1 MSHCVITRD
10 SFIAFQSQA
19 NCLMATSNTK
29 MSSNI
34 NTNNNP
40 NTSNSTR
47 VISPLSMTSN
57 IARPIIASSSS
68 PSSLRRTDRRGRG
81 LGWGHVPGG
90 ALAGLRGGMADTMS
104 NGTSGWGP
112 PPSGSGP
119 GGGAGG
125 GGSGWG
131 AAPGAAS
138 AGSAWGSPAGDSNN
152 ANQEQL
158 NANAA
163 EGKIDYR
170 VTIQVVPVVVLTLK

>member
-1 MSHCVITRD
+1 
-10 SFIAFQSQA
+10 
-19 NCLMATSNTK
+19 MATSNTK

-34 NTNNNP
+34 NTNN
-40 NTSNSTR
+40 TSTR
-47 VISPLSMTSN
+47 VISPLSTTSI

-68 PSSLRRTDRRGRG
+68 TTSLRRTDRRGRG
-81 LGWGHVPGG
+81 LGWGHAAG
-90 ALAGLRGGMADTMS
+90 LGLRGGMADTMS

-119 GGGAGG
+119 GGAAGGG

-163 EGKIDYR
+163 EGK
-170 VTIQVVPVVVLTLK
+170 LKLI